1 MLGSNLEIFSM
12 SALSGHDSPAFNLEV
27 PAKNDL
33 DRIAIRNVLLLQN
46 PCSERVLVIC
56 IEYRYGP
63 LHDDRSVIEFFVDEM
78 DCASRDSDTI
88 CEGLFLGF

>member
-1 MLGSNLEIFSM
+1 M

-27 PAKNDL
+27 PAKNEL

-46 PCSERVLVIC
+46 PGSERVFVIC

-63 LHDDRSVIEFFVDEM
+63 LHYDRPVIEFFVDEM
-78 DCASRDSDTI
+78 DCASRDFHPI
-88 CEGLFLGF
+88 CKGLFLGF